1 MPHFLPT
8 PRNESERVRLE
19 CLFYHMYEVSSS
31 FASILSTLRTDTTP
45 HRALTEFSLYKRIL
59 MAYKIH
65 DDTHASTHS
74 AVLCSSDFLTK
85 LLWSTRAL
93 LMHKQIRQKFKS
105 IHTKA
110 ELQIMCLCFY
120 VVSHV
125 QYHGLRCSS
134 NHSRFESGRGGYVNE
149 DYSAIQFQLETSQLI
164 VWANFYKI
172 THHKKRAWLS
182 ARKNGL

>member
-19 CLFYHMYEVSSS
+19 CLFHHMYEVSSS

-45 HRALTEFSLYKRIL
+45 HRALAEFSLYKRIL

-110 ELQIMCLCFY
+110 RASDNVFVLLCCL
-120 VVSHV
+120 S
-125 QYHGLRCSS
+125 CSI
-134 NHSRFESGRGGYVNE
+134 SRFKMFQQSQSIRVGAGWVCERGLFS
-149 DYSAIQFQLETSQLI
+149 YSVST
-164 VWANFYKI
+164 
-172 THHKKRAWLS
+172 
-182 ARKNGL
+182 